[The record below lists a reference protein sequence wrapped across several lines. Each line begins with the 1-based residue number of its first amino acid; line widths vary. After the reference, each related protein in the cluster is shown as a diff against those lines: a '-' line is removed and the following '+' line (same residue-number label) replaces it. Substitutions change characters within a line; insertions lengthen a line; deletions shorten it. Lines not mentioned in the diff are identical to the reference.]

1 MRYLDTSL
9 IVAAF
14 THEQGT
20 LAAQGTLREAND
32 EPLLISE
39 WVLTETSA
47 ALSSKVRARRLSARE
62 RGAAWAA
69 FSVTVDATFVVLA
82 VTSADFRSAAELA
95 MDPATGR
102 RTGGALHL
110 AVASAAGATAYTL
123 DRAMMTAASR
133 LQIPAV
139 FAGPG
144 GGRS

>member
-9 IVAAF
+9 IVTAF
-14 THEQGT
+14 ANEQST
-20 LAAQGTLREAND
+20 LAAQGTRLREAND

-62 RGAAWAA
+62 RGDGAA
-69 FSVTVDATFVVLA
+69 FSVMVDATFVVLA

-95 MDPATGR
+95 QDPATGLR
-102 RTGGALHL
+102 AGDALHL

-123 DRAMMTAASR
+123 DRAMMTAGSR
-133 LQIPAV
+133 LQIPAG

-144 GGRS
+144 GGRP